1 MVTAR
6 RDFLKMMA
14 LAAAAACSG
23 VSFFI
28 QKVFR
33 AARPREWIGRTK
45 SLPRRVI
52 ERPGRWAG

>member
-1 MVTAR
+1 
-6 RDFLKMMA
+6 MMA

-33 AARPREWIGRTK
+33 AARPREWTGRTK